1 LINILNFKSSS
12 FSTVFEHEQF
22 KLAQMHFH
30 WGHSEH
36 LINGK
41 LYAAELHLVHTS
53 YMNPSKYA
61 VLGFMIQ
68 VESV

>member
-1 LINILNFKSSS
+1 
-12 FSTVFEHEQF
+12 
-22 KLAQMHFH
+22 MHFH

-53 YMNPSKYA
+53 YVNPSKYA

-68 VESV
+68 VESLYKILNNLFIF